1 MCMEEGRQMAKSRR
15 MFPRKIC
22 WWAGPS
28 LPRVPCGR
36 YVKNLLTEL
45 EQGQRKWL
53 LTCLVLGV
61 KRGLS
66 SLKYLFCVPA
76 MPKSQPCRVIPIQKG
91 FCLPIKD
98 NITRHSYSFKPPGCD
113 LFFP

>member
-1 MCMEEGRQMAKSRR
+1 MGVGDGFLALGELMGTMRSSHVYERR
-15 MFPRKIC
+15 EADGKIEANGPQIC

-53 LTCLVLGV
+53 LTRLVLGV
-61 KRGLS
+61 KRGG
-66 SLKYLFCVPA
+66 SLL
-76 MPKSQPCRVIPIQKG
+76 
-91 FCLPIKD
+91 
-98 NITRHSYSFKPPGCD
+98 
-113 LFFP
+113 